1 MAEPLLLLATNP
13 EITQGALRMG
23 GNIPEKQ
30 LLDGGM
36 HPFAQLLAGH
46 AGGPAEEVPLLV
58 AGRLAGNPQGQPLT
72 VDGKPLPDALRL
84 LAQAGLPLDT
94 GEMPPVVVGEA
105 EAGAVLEPGLDPASG
120 LTDSLPLP
128 PEVMAVRPEA
138 PVPLPTQGLDP
149 ETPLQPA
156 VTTATPPD
164 TAPVDGEDPVLSL
177 GQTNGVMAAAAV
189 GVRDEG
195 MEATRHVSG
204 PEARTTATPLTPLAQ
219 GLANATGQRAQGEG
233 PSASLP
239 KPGAEPAPTLSEPV
253 EEFAAAVQ
261 QVLRSRTGEAPG
273 RAAHFSELIRS
284 AASQAATETAP
295 SRAEGLAPGPQPT
308 ATPQAQAP
316 ALPVTAV
323 AVPLRQAGWDQALG
337 EQVQWLVGN
346 KAQGAEIRLN
356 PAHLGPMEVR
366 IQIQQDQA
374 NISFTAQHGPV
385 REALEAAIPRLREM
399 LGDSG
404 LQLNNVTVSDQ
415 SLAEQRSQGRQQG
428 PLAETAPGMTDR
440 VEDEAPMVV
449 VTPLRE
455 DGGTIDYFA

>member
-23 GNIPEKQ
+23 GNITEKQ
-30 LLDGGM
+30 LDGGDL

-46 AGGPAEEVPLLV
+46 AGGPAQEVPLLV

-94 GEMPPVVVGEA
+94 GEMPPVVVA
-105 EAGAVLEPGLDPASG
+105 EAGAVLESGLDPASG
-120 LTDSLPLP
+120 LTGSLPLS
-128 PEVMAVRPEA
+128 PEVAAVRPEA
-138 PVPLPTQGLDP
+138 PVPPPTQDLDS
-149 ETPLQPA
+149 EMPLPPA
-156 VTTATPPD
+156 VASAIPSN
-164 TAPVDGEDPVLSL
+164 TAPVDAEDPVPSL
-177 GQTNGVMAAAAV
+177 GQASGGMASAAV
-189 GVRDEG
+189 VARDEG
-195 MEATRHVSG
+195 MEATRHAGG
-204 PEARTTATPLTPLAQ
+204 PEARTPATPLTPLAQ

-233 PSASLP
+233 PSTSLP
-239 KPGAEPAPTLSEPV
+239 KPGAETVPTPGEPV

-261 QVLRSRTGEAPG
+261 QALRARTGEAPG
-273 RAAHFSELIRS
+273 RAAHFNELVRS

-295 SRAEGLAPGPQPT
+295 ARAEGLAPGPQP
-308 ATPQAQAP
+308 AAAPQAQAT
-316 ALPVTAV
+316 ALPVAAV

-337 EQVQWLVGN
+337 EQVQWLVGS

-374 NISFTAQHGPV
+374 NISFTAQHSPV

-428 PLAETAPGMTDR
+428 HLAETAPGMTDR
-440 VEDEAPMVV
+440 VEDEAPTVV